1 MRPSFNSKKL
11 NTVPV
16 TGASVAGTDWHWQ
29 AAPALA
35 DLEGAWTTWRE
46 AIEARPVEQWWD
58 VLGDTWGPFHAHNL
72 FDLVLHAHNELTH
85 HAAEIAL
92 LRDLWRDGL
101 R

>member
-1 MRPSFNSKKL
+1 M
-11 NTVPV
+11 
-16 TGASVAGTDWHWQ
+16 AGTDWHWQ
-29 AAPALA
+29 AGPALA
-35 DLEGAWTTWRE
+35 DLECAWGNWRE
-46 AIEARPVEQWWD
+46 AIEARPVAQWWD
-58 VLGDTWGPFHAHNL
+58 VLGDGWGPFHAHNL